1 MSRKLLVPFQLPADP
16 VNPLEATTKQYV
28 DSLTIVSATDP
39 IAANPGCELWVDTTT
54 VPGAVLASQITA
66 TAPGAPITGTDVQT
80 ILNQLPRGIVARSDN
95 AAQVS
100 VPTTGGPTYLQTAIA
115 ITLVTGRL
123 YKISWHMRA
132 VGRQDGS
139 DTPANHNM
147 GLYDG
152 TTSLG
157 WIDCWHQ
164 YRGAWSS
171 LSGFVLRSGD
181 NVARSLRTALNNPS
195 AALYV
200 YPTHFII
207 EDIGVG

>member
-95 AAQVS
+95 SAQVAI
-100 VPTTGGPTYLQTAIA
+100 PTTTGPTYCQTAIP
-115 ITLVTGRL
+115 ITLLSGRL
-123 YKISWHMRA
+123 YKLSWWMRA

-139 DTPANHNM
+139 DTPLNTNL

-157 WIDCWHQ
+157 WIDSWHQ

-171 LSGFVLRSGD
+171 HSGWVLRSGD
-181 NVARSLRTALNNPS
+181 GVARSLRTGYGTLAV
-195 AALYV
+195 ALYV